1 MNEEFHVFLR
11 REIEET
17 KIAIQKYQNKLKFLE
32 AVKTDLN
39 AWNSIKEYLI
49 INEGKQ
55 YEDSYYEYITLRNE
69 SIDESRNELEGIH
82 LKYIK
87 KGLEVNENE

>member
-11 REIEET
+11 REIEKT
-17 KIAIQKYQNKLKFLE
+17 KAIIQENQNKLKFLE
-32 AVKTDLN
+32 AVRTDLN

-55 YEDSYYEYITLRNE
+55 YEDSYYEYITLKNE
-69 SIDESRNELEGIH
+69 AIDESNSELEGIH

-87 KGLEVNENE
+87 KGLEVKDE